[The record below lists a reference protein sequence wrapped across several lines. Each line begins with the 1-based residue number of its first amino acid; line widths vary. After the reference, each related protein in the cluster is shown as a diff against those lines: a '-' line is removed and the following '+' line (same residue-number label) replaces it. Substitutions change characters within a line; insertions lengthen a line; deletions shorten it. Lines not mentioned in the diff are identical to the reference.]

1 MGRTKKSFKKKRAAI
16 FLLSSIFSMALIF
29 SMYCFFEGV
38 ASPKIVG
45 LTITSH
51 KFFFKSSYILS
62 LYAFQLKLHN
72 WIGEQNIGS
81 MPPELDRYLIDL
93 LRSDSSHRIRIDII
107 NFYLELTSELDFC
120 CGSFFE
126 SEDKKIIGDIIQ
138 YTKHSDSSR
147 KMRAIRVMEAIRIEG
162 GLPSKCFIEPELEP
176 DDIEA
181 VFTIYENWWGSS
193 LPLREKLNTNP
204 LKSDPYFWNTF

>member
-1 MGRTKKSFKKKRAAI
+1 MMDSQRFYISIQNGKIMSRTKKSFKKTRAAI

-51 KFFFKSSYILS
+51 KFLFRSSYILS
-62 LYAFQLKLHN
+62 IYAFQLKLHN

-93 LRSDSSHRIRIDII
+93 LRSDSS
-107 NFYLELTSELDFC
+107 LTV
-120 CGSFFE
+120 
-126 SEDKKIIGDIIQ
+126 
-138 YTKHSDSSR
+138 R
-147 KMRAIRVMEAIRIEG
+147 
-162 GLPSKCFIEPELEP
+162 SK
-176 DDIEA
+176 
-181 VFTIYENWWGSS
+181 
-193 LPLREKLNTNP
+193 
-204 LKSDPYFWNTF
+204 

>member
-1 MGRTKKSFKKKRAAI
+1 
-16 FLLSSIFSMALIF
+16 MALIF

-51 KFFFKSSYILS
+51 KFFFRSSYVLS
-62 LYAFQLKLHN
+62 IYAFQIKLHN

-81 MPPELDRYLIDL
+81 MPPELDRYLINL
-93 LRSDSSHRIRIDII
+93 LRSNSSHRIRIDII

-147 KMRAIRVMEAIRIEG
+147 KMRAIRVMEAIRTKE
-162 GLPSKCFIEPELEP
+162 GLPSKSFIQPELEP